1 MEKRNEITRKTGC
14 SSRQLRRW
22 ADAGYIFC
30 RQHHEQG
37 YRGSMT
43 LYEDGTIERVRI
55 IQKSLED
62 NPKSLDDAGFELF
75 LSGHELP
82 ANTTRKVLDGI
93 LDAQYR
99 FFFHNHPTIPSEPLP
114 NDRRWIQRQHDKFL
128 PEIGRFAQE
137 HSFGGDML
145 QFFSL
150 FTDTQKYVA
159 DVLPTSSNL
168 YPEVTW
174 LTPFHEQ
181 RKHLNKASD
190 VIIQAAV
197 SQANVMLNRFRE
209 DLEREF
215 YRFGLTPGQVAQVL
229 LSLSGYTGKQP
240 HTLLDALRPDM
251 TVFLLTHS
259 DLFADDQY
267 TFANYIADMKKHIEG
282 YFKVFREVSPSLSPI
297 LEYLSVAR

>member
-1 MEKRNEITRKTGC
+1 MLKHQEVNKEC
-14 SSRQLRRW
+14 SSSQRQRW
-22 ADAGYIFC
+22 VRYGLLEPP
-30 RQHHEQG
+30 Q
-37 YRGSMT
+37 RGSGKGHEGAAWIWPDDT
-43 LYEDGTIERVRI
+43 VDRVRFI
-55 IQKSLED
+55 KMCLED
-62 NPKSLDDAGFELF
+62 NPNLDYVAFELF
-75 LSGHELP
+75 LSGYALP

-150 FTDTQKYVA
+150 FTDTQKYLA

-168 YPEVTW
+168 MPEVTW

-197 SQANVMLNRFRE
+197 SQANVILNRFRE
-209 DLEREF
+209 DWGREF
-215 YRFGLTPGQVAQVL
+215 YTFGITPGQVTQVL

-251 TVFLLTHS
+251 TVFLLTHP

>member
-1 MEKRNEITRKTGC
+1 MIRDREVNKVC
-14 SSRQLRRW
+14 SSSQRQRW
-22 ADAGYIFC
+22 VKCGLLEPPQ
-30 RQHHEQG
+30 RGGGKGHEG
-37 YRGSMT
+37 AAWYWP
-43 LYEDGTIERVRI
+43 DDTIDRVRFI
-55 IQKSLED
+55 KVCLGD
-62 NPKSLDDAGFELF
+62 NRNLDYVAFELF

-82 ANTTRKVLDGI
+82 ANTTRKVLSSI

-128 PEIGRFAQE
+128 PEIERFAQE
-137 HSFGGDML
+137 YSLGGNISE
-145 QFFSL
+145 FSLL
-150 FTDTQKYVA
+150 FTDTQKYLA

-197 SQANVMLNRFRE
+197 SQANVMLSRFRE
-209 DLEREF
+209 DWEREF

-251 TVFLLTHS
+251 TVFLLTHP

-267 TFANYIADMKKHIEG
+267 TFANYIADMRKHIEG
-282 YFKVFREVSPSLSPI
+282 YFKVFLEVSPSLSPA